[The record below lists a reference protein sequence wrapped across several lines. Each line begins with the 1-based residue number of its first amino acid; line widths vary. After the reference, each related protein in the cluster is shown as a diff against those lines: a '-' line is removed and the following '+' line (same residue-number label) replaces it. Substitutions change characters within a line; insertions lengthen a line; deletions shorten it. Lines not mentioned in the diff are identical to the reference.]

1 MKDVTIKKLDNLNQK
16 IGNTPT
22 LYLDNG
28 IYAKIEGNNP
38 AGSIKDR
45 VAFYMVKDALE
56 GGELKESEVIVEATS
71 GNTGIGL
78 AYVARELDID
88 CTIVMPDS
96 MSEERRKMILN
107 YGANLI
113 LTPKKYGMQGSVDR
127 AKELANDG
135 GWLANQF
142 GNPSCINAHYYGT
155 AKEIFSTLNDVKYIV
170 AGIGSGG
177 TVMGIK
183 KYIIDNNIDCKVV
196 GVEPSASPL
205 ISKGYAG
212 AHAIQGIGANFI
224 PKILDVNMLDG
235 IIAIDDDEAISG
247 ALKIYDEYSL
257 KCGISSGAAYMA
269 TLKLRESVEGN
280 ILTIFPDS
288 MDRYGDLML
297 KIK

>member
-1 MKDVTIKKLDNLNQK
+1 MKDVISEKLNSLNQK
-16 IGNTPT
+16 IGNTSI
-22 LYLDNG
+22 LNLDNG
-28 IYAKIEGNNP
+28 IYAKIEGDNP

-45 VAFYMVKDALE
+45 VAFYMVKDAIE
-56 GGELKESEVIVEATS
+56 SGELKENGAIVEATS

-78 AYVARELDID
+78 AYVARELGID

-107 YGANLI
+107 YGANLV
-113 LTPKKYGMQGSVDR
+113 LTPQKYGMQGAVDK
-127 AKELANDG
+127 AKELANGG

-155 AKEIFSTLNDVKYIV
+155 AREVFNTLNDVKYIV

-183 KYIIDNNIDCKVV
+183 KYIVDNDIDCKVV

-205 ISKGYAG
+205 ISRGYVG
-212 AHAIQGIGANFI
+212 VHAIQGIGANFV

-235 IIAIDDDEAISG
+235 IIAIDDDKAISG
-247 ALKIYDEYSL
+247 ALKIYDKYSL

-269 TLKLRESVEGN
+269 TMKLRESLDGN

-288 MDRYGDLML
+288 MDRYGDLMC